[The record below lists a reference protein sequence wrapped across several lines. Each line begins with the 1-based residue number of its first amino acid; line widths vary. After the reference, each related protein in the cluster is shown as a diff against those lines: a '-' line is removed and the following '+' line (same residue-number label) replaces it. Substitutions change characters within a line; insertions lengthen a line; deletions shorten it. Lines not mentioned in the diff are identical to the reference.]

1 MGVPTASIQE
11 TLISM
16 KVMNARIGTKE
27 DLSRHD
33 MIFEPKYDGVRAFC
47 VVGKNMKFITRNGI
61 DRTSKNPEFAFRK
74 NIKAKTCILDGEIV
88 AYDKKGRPDFSLLQ
102 QGEGKTEY
110 VVFDILKKD
119 GKNLTQ
125 LPLSERQKIL
135 KATVVNG
142 GKLKRIISTTQGKKL
157 WQQMKKKNYEGVMA
171 KEKEGLYYPGDR
183 SATWLKI
190 KMIDSIDCIIIGYV
204 QKKRLISSLVLGLYD
219 SKKDLHYIGHVGTG
233 FDQKEIKN
241 LYAKLARIKAKR
253 ALLVQNVPKT
263 ITEVIW
269 VRPKY
274 VAEIKYLEFTR
285 HKRLRATS
293 YVRLRLDKKPAE
305 CTFAE
310 QTK

>member
-1 MGVPTASIQE
+1 
-11 TLISM
+11 M

-33 MIFEPKYDGVRAFC
+33 MIFEPKYDGVRALC

-61 DRTSKNPEFAFRK
+61 DRTSKNPEFSFRK
-74 NIKAKTCILDGEIV
+74 NIKARTCILDGEIV

-119 GKNLTQ
+119 GKDLTH

-135 KATVVNG
+135 KTTVVNG
-142 GKLKRIISTTQGKKL
+142 GKLKRITSTTHGKKL

-171 KEKEGLYYPGDR
+171 KEKEGLYYPGTR
-183 SATWLKI
+183 NATWLKV

-204 QKKRLISSLVLGLYD
+204 QKKRLVSSLVLGLYD
-219 SKKDLHYIGHVGTG
+219 AQKELHYIGHVGTG
-233 FDQKEIKN
+233 FDQEEIK
-241 LYAKLARIKAKR
+241 KLHTKLLPTKAKR
-253 ALLVQNVPKT
+253 TLLVQNVPKT
-263 ITEVIW
+263 IKGVIW